1 MSNRRRLIAIIGA
14 IGVVAG
20 LVVVTGAAM
29 AARTANPRDEVAF
42 VAYEDRNFP
51 GWSSSGSR
59 GVPAR
64 DRDWADQHP
73 EAVLAEGDAA
83 CAWLDSQPDVPDLV
97 PSGSATVETTALRYL
112 EKTSDSTGV
121 DIDEQSR
128 ARIVIGAWAYLC
140 PGTRDAHTSPVSTY
154 VE

>member
-1 MSNRRRLIAIIGA
+1 MIAIIGA

-20 LVVVTGAAM
+20 LVVITGTAI
-29 AARTANPRDEVAF
+29 AARHANPRDEGAF
-42 VAYEDRNFP
+42 VAYEDRVFP

-112 EKTSDSTGV
+112 EKTSESTGV
-121 DIDEQSR
+121 DIDERSR
-128 ARIVIGAWAYLC
+128 AWIVIGAWAYLC
-140 PGTRDAHTSPVSTY
+140 PGTREAHTSPVSTD
-154 VE
+154 VG